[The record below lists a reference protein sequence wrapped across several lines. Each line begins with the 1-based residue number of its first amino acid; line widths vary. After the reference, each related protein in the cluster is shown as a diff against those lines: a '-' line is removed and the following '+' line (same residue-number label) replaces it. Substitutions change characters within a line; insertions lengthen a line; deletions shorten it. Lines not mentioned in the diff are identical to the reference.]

1 MFVCLCRYR
10 QSHNKRFSPPLGLH
24 ADGIS
29 HEAEV
34 IHLPICDLIVAEVVI
49 VPLLLC
55 VVVVVVVVA
64 DVASCCD
71 GVGVGCSVVG
81 SFGGIRRSTT
91 SFRH

>member
-1 MFVCLCRYR
+1 M
-10 QSHNKRFSPPLGLH
+10 
-24 ADGIS
+24 
-29 HEAEV
+29 

-55 VVVVVVVVA
+55 VVVVVVVVVVA

-71 GVGVGCSVVG
+71 GVGIGCSVVG